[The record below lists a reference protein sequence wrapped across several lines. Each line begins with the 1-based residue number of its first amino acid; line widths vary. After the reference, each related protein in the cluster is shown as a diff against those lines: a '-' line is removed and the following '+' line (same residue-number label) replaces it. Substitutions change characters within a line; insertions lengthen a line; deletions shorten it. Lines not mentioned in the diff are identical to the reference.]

1 MTNIHK
7 SVWITFILFS
17 VFLFSV
23 NYVFPTQS
31 DDLGAGFGGL
41 DGAISMYMSWN
52 GRFGELLRT
61 AFIGALAPT
70 LFFKIANTL
79 VGVVFLFAWFVI
91 LYARLPRSF
100 NDSVVL
106 ALSVLCILLFGAFG
120 SIFVWAAGALNY
132 LWAYTLVLLVC
143 IPYRLFWHN
152 YFIYNTTPP
161 PPQILIL
168 IPFFIVSFFAGMSNE
183 ITCIIVVIIHICLLF
198 YAVFIAKVRLP
209 FWYYAGVILF
219 VLGFL
224 ALYLSP
230 GHAKRAALSASQGH
244 FYSLGT
250 LWQMSLYEKLQ
261 RINDVLRPR
270 GITIATFA
278 CFALLFFYERYKSK
292 SYKHIAIA
300 IVIIA
305 CATGMQFLGIFPH
318 TTSVIMFL
326 IIMYY
331 AYYIYKKEHNIT
343 LSRYYLHAFLIFA
356 VLHVFLLLTIQAVFS
371 GRAGL
376 FIVLAGILHYML
388 LYKAILF
395 LHPNTERTLQ
405 YGVCFFAFL
414 YACFVLSAFIDM
426 SVKWNKMTEDIAKQ
440 KAQGIED
447 IVVSPKYFH
456 SFYKRYGDWDSPG
469 TDPKAFPNPLYA
481 RYFGVKS
488 FVVKESK

>member
-79 VGVVFLFAWFVI
+79 VGVVFLLAWFVI

-183 ITCIIVVIIHICLLF
+183 ITGIIVVIIHICLLF

-250 LWQMSLYEKLQ
+250 LWQISLYEKLQ
-261 RINDVLRPR
+261 RINDVLRPS
-270 GITIATFA
+270 GVTIATFA
-278 CFALLFFYERYKSK
+278 CFALFFFYERYKSK
-292 SYKHIAIA
+292 AYKHIATA
-300 IVIIA
+300 IIIIA
-305 CATGMQFLGIFPH
+305 CAIGVQFLGIFPH
-318 TTSVIMFL
+318 TTSVVMFL
-326 IIMYY
+326 IITYY
-331 AYYIYKKEHNIT
+331 AYSIYKKERNTT
-343 LSRYYLHAFLIFA
+343 LSQCYLHAFLIFA
-356 VLHVFLLLTIQAVFS
+356 VLHMFLLLTIQAVFS

-376 FIVLAGILHYML
+376 FIVLAGALHYIL

-395 LHPNTERTLQ
+395 LHPSIECKLQ
-405 YGVCFFAFL
+405 YGVCICVFL
-414 YACFVLSAFIDM
+414 YAMFVLSAFIDM
-426 SVKWNKMTEDIAKQ
+426 RIKWETMVKDVAQQ

-447 IVVSPKYFH
+447 IAVSSKYFH

-488 FVVKESK
+488 FVVKE

>member
-79 VGVVFLFAWFVI
+79 VGVVFLLAWFVI

-152 YFIYNTTPP
+152 YFTHKSTSYS
-161 PPQILIL
+161 PQILIL

-183 ITCIIVVIIHICLLF
+183 ITGVIVVVIHICLIF
-198 YAVFIAKVRLP
+198 YAVFIAKIRLP

-270 GITIATFA
+270 GVTIATFA

-331 AYYIYKKEHNIT
+331 AYYIYKKEYNTT
-343 LSRYYLHAFLIFA
+343 LSRYYLYAFLIFA

-376 FIVLAGILHYML
+376 FVVLAGALHYIL
-388 LYKAILF
+388 LYRAILF
-395 LHPNTERTLQ
+395 LHPSIECKLQ
-405 YGVCFFAFL
+405 YGVCICVFL
-414 YACFVLSAFIDM
+414 YAMFVLSAFIDM
-426 SVKWNKMTEDIAKQ
+426 RIKWETMVKDVAQQ

-447 IVVSPKYFH
+447 IAVSSKYFH
-456 SFYKRYGDWDSPG
+456 SFYKHYGDWDSPG

-481 RYFGVKS
+481 QHFGVKS
-488 FVVKESK
+488 FVVKE